1 MQAKPI
7 FNRVV
12 CTIIAMLLLSWPALA
27 TEDDQWW
34 SKVDDCVLVAVD
46 NGSCE
51 FLVYLTQQADLGR
64 AAKLE
69 SKRVKGH
76 YVFETLRSLAAR
88 TQTPIVRSLEAEEVT
103 CRTFWITNSIWVR
116 GDAQVLEMLARRDD
130 VARIHANPRIRFA
143 EPRTVSVADPDGGP
157 RSVEWN
163 ISLVNGPAVWA
174 EGNIGQA
181 AVVGG
186 IDTGY
191 AWEHPALREQYRG
204 WDGAAVDHDY
214 NWHDAIHSGG
224 GACGADS
231 PEPCD
236 DNGHGS
242 HTMGTMVGD
251 DGGANQIGLAPGAS
265 WIGCRSLDQGYGT
278 PATFI
283 ECLEWMVAPYPV
295 GGSSA
300 EGDPT
305 LAPDV
310 VNNSWSCPPSLGC
323 AWDTLLPVIENV
335 RAAGIVVVAIAG
347 GSGPG
352 CSSIQYPP
360 DIYEAS
366 FTVGA
371 TSSTDIIASFS
382 GRGPVVVDGS
392 GILKPDVCAPGVS
405 VRSCLPG
412 GDYAYYSGTSMA
424 APHVTGLVAL
434 LVTANPELAGA
445 VDQLEALITDSAVPL
460 TSNQCGDGSAVPNNV
475 YGYGRIDA
483 LAACSGAVV
492 AVEDP
497 AREPLPA
504 AVRLLP
510 NIPNPFNPATTIS
523 FELPAPSRIDLRIYD
538 VSGRLMRI
546 LLGEDILEAGR
557 HEVAWNG
564 RDESGRF
571 VSAGVYFCR
580 LEAGSITKTGRMTL
594 VK

>member
-1 MQAKPI
+1 MQGKPI
-7 FNRVV
+7 YNRGV
-12 CTIIAMLLLSWPALA
+12 CTVIAMLLLSWPALA
-27 TEDDQWW
+27 TEDDQWR

-64 AAKLE
+64 AARLE

-88 TQTPIVRSLEAEEVT
+88 TQTPIVRRLESEEVT
-103 CRTFWITNSIWVR
+103 YRTFWITNSIWVR

-143 EPRTVSVADPDGGP
+143 EPRTVSVADSDGGP

-236 DNGHGS
+236 DNGHGT

-251 DGGANQIGLAPGAS
+251 DGGANQIGLAPGAR
-265 WIGCRSLDQGYGT
+265 WIGCRCLDQGYGT

-347 GSGPG
+347 GSGPD

-371 TSSTDIIASFS
+371 TSSLDIIA
-382 GRGPVVVDGS
+382 
-392 GILKPDVCAPGVS
+392 
-405 VRSCLPG
+405 
-412 GDYAYYSGTSMA
+412 
-424 APHVTGLVAL
+424 
-434 LVTANPELAGA
+434 
-445 VDQLEALITDSAVPL
+445 
-460 TSNQCGDGSAVPNNV
+460 
-475 YGYGRIDA
+475 GYGRIDA
-483 LAACSGAVV
+483 LVACSGAVV

-510 NIPNPFNPATTIS
+510 NIPNPFNPVTTIS
-523 FELPAPSRIDLRIYD
+523 FELPASSRVDLRIYD

-546 LLGEDILEAGR
+546 LLGEDLLEAGR

-564 RDESGRF
+564 RDESGRI

-580 LEAGSITKTGRMTL
+580 LEAGSITKTRRMTL